1 MVLRDNVNRH
11 FWLSQQIFIYHI
23 HILNKA
29 INLETG
35 SIYKPVLKR
44 GIPATSEYFTCRI
57 SYTIDNKVNN
67 NLQFTKNLNFLTT
80 FFITLVINCGLS
92 FVFNTR
98 IYTHTYTHANTIPQ
112 QILETMLIL
121 AIISKSCKYQLRNYI
136 LGTSSHLT
144 NRL

>member
-92 FVFNTR
+92 FVFNTH
-98 IYTHTYTHANTIPQ
+98 IYTHTYTRKHHTTTNSGNHAHLSDNK
-112 QILETMLIL
+112 QILQ
-121 AIISKSCKYQLRNYI
+121 ISAEKLYFRYVQSFNE
-136 LGTSSHLT
+136 
-144 NRL
+144 